1 MRVAVAVD
9 DREPAGVV
17 RALRDHPEVS
27 EVTVRRLAAGDVSV
41 GDVGFERKTPTD
53 FVRSAMGR
61 TGTDLRDQLTR
72 MRESYEHAYL
82 LLEGEFGDA
91 EAAVPGFSSAAVRGA
106 AASLMARTGTPVVP
120 CGSQERLVDFAVR
133 VGRKH
138 AEEPG
143 ARPLE
148 PGAVTSRREPT
159 PKRMYG
165 CIEGIGPEMAARL
178 YEAYPTVADI
188 AAATPEDLRELDGV
202 GEARARAIRRAFNG
216 ADGDE
221 SEE

>member
-17 RALRDHPEVS
+17 RALREHAEVS
-27 EVTVRRLAAGDVSV
+27 EVAVRRLAAGDVSV
-41 GDVGFERKTPTD
+41 GTVGFERKTPTD

-72 MRESYEHAYL
+72 MHESYDHAYL
-82 LLEGEFGDA
+82 LVEGDFADV
-91 EAAVPGFSSAAVRGA
+91 EAAVPGFSSASIRGA

-120 CGSQERLVDFAVR
+120 CGSRDRLVDLAVR
-133 VGRKH
+133 IGRKH
-138 AEEPG
+138 AEDPG
-143 ARPLE
+143 TRPLE
-148 PGAVTSRREPT
+148 PGAVASRREPT
-159 PKRMYG
+159 AKRMYG

-188 AAATPEDLRELDGV
+188 AAATPADLRKLDGV
-202 GEARARAIRRAFNG
+202 GETRAETIYHAFNG
-216 ADGDE
+216 ERGE
-221 SEE
+221 